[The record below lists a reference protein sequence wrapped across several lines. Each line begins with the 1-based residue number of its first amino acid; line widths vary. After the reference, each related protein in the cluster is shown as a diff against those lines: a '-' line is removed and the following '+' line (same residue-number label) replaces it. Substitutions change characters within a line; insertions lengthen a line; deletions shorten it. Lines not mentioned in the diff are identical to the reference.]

1 MIKANGGTAGTV
13 KAKTSAL
20 RSSKSGLTG
29 VTERIM
35 KYIFTVCG
43 ITAVACVLMITIYMI
58 ISGAPAIGEIG
69 IINFLFGDTW
79 YAKNEQFGILPLILT
94 SITGTLGA
102 IIIGVPVGLMTAV
115 FLSEIAPKALK
126 NVVKPAVEL
135 LAGIPSVIYGLLG
148 AMLIKPIMYSLEEM
162 IYANDPTHQFTG
174 GANLASAIIVLA
186 IMILPTIINISEN
199 ALSAVPGEYRE
210 ASYGLGSTKIQT
222 IFKVIIP
229 AAKSG
234 IASGVVLGVGRAIGE
249 AMAIILVAGNSANM
263 PALFSSVK
271 FLTTGVVAEFA
282 YSSGLHRQAL
292 FAIGLVLFV
301 FIMIINLIL
310 NGILKG
316 GNKKQQKAEKAMK
329 AAAEATTA
337 AENRSSTAIKAVNYT
352 TAEK

>member
-1 MIKANGGTAGTV
+1 MSKANAGTV
-13 KAKTSAL
+13 EISGAKHAGSAI
-20 RSSKSGLTG
+20 RSKKSGFTS

-58 ISGAPAIGEIG
+58 ISGTPAIGKIG
-69 IINFLFGDTW
+69 ITEFLFGDTW
-79 YAKNEQFGILPLILT
+79 YAKKEQFGILPLILT
-94 SITGTLGA
+94 SLFGTLGA
-102 IIIGVPVGLMTAV
+102 IVIGVPIGLMTAV
-115 FLSEIAPKALK
+115 FLSEIAPKPLK
-126 NVVKPAVEL
+126 AIVKPAVEL

-148 AMLIKPIMYSLEEM
+148 SLLIKPVMYALEEM

-174 GANLASAIIVLA
+174 GANLASAIILLA

-199 ALSAVPGEYRE
+199 SLSAVPKEYRE
-210 ASYGLGSTKIQT
+210 ASCGLGATRIQT

-263 PALFSSVK
+263 PDLFSSVK

-282 YSSGLHRQAL
+282 YSSGLHREAL
-292 FAIGLVLFV
+292 FSIGLVLFI

-316 GNKKQQKAEKAMK
+316 GKKKDNKS
-329 AAAEATTA
+329 AAK
-337 AENRSSTAIKAVNYT
+337 S
-352 TAEK
+352 